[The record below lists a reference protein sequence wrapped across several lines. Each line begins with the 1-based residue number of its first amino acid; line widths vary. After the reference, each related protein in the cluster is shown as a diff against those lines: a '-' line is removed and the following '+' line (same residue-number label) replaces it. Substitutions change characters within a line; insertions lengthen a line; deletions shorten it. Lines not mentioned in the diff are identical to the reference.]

1 MSLIFLF
8 SFFSSQNTFVINLK
22 INDFMI
28 FTYFETIMK
37 SAKLLLYMRNMIF
50 CWNISFFFLLRK

>member
-50 CWNISFFFLLRK
+50 C